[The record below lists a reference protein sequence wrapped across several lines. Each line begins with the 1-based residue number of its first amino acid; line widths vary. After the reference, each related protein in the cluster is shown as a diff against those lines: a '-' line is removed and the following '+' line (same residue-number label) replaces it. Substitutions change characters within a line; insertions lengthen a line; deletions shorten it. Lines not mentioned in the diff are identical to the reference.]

1 MSFKNRLKFLFGL
14 IVVLLLVGALVLY
27 LNNTLS
33 TVKTTKAAINAD
45 TSTVG
50 TDYPGLVI
58 KQNVEEGDK
67 VTKGETLFEIQSAQ
81 LTNNLNSGL
90 VSASSLPFSLSPH
103 NHNILIKATDD
114 GVVQKVN
121 YRAGSY
127 APLGSILATID
138 TVGSLYVE
146 AHYNLTPP
154 DYARIK
160 KGSTLLVTFPDNSH
174 ETATVYNISLVG
186 NANAVDTVIKAR
198 LQHASLGDF
207 RFAVGT
213 PVEASLKL
221 SQTTWYQGVKD
232 FVRNLFKPKGQ

>member
-1 MSFKNRLKFLFGL
+1 MTFKNRLKFFFGL
-14 IVVLLLVGALVLY
+14 IFVVLLVGALVLY
-27 LNNTLS
+27 LNNAMS
-33 TVKTTKAAINAD
+33 TIQTTKAAINAD

-50 TDYPGLVI
+50 TDYPGLVV

-67 VTKGETLFEIQSAQ
+67 VARGETLFEIQSSQ
-81 LTNNLNSGL
+81 LTNSLNNGT
-90 VSASSLPFSLSPH
+90 VSAASLPFSLSPGS
-103 NHNILIKATDD
+103 HNILIKATDD
-114 GVVQKVN
+114 GVVQKID

-160 KGSTLLVTFPDNSH
+160 KGSVLSVTFPDNSH

-186 NANAVDTVIKAR
+186 NAGAVDTVIRAR
-198 LQHASLGDF
+198 LQHATLGDF

-221 SQTTWYQGVKD
+221 SQTTWYQGVKE